1 MAKKNNPIDVQIDV
15 QFDEKGMRAFD
26 NVNSAILY
34 FSSPEHGGHKIEKIF
49 SLFNATFVIQ
59 IGNFWV
65 NVSKWKSSSF
75 DSKMATIFKG
85 QKNKEKFDVVF
96 AQWKSKFDVA
106 TPKKDEPIVVEPT
119 PNVD

>member
-34 FSSPEHGGHKIEKIF
+34 FSSPEHGEHKIEKIF

-59 IGNFWV
+59 IGNLWV
-65 NVSKWKSSSF
+65 NVSKWKSPSF

-106 TPKKDEPIVVEPT
+106 TPKKDEPIMVEPT